1 MLSPQCFKRGFSLI
15 EILVVLA
22 IAALIMSLSVGS
34 LKKLKNQNS
43 SVASAQQIRS
53 NLNLA
58 QSYATLKQN
67 EHWVYLGPVR
77 GQRQVLALGMWEK
90 VYKNEAIIFKRVKK
104 PSLFKKVRLGDIA
117 TSQIIRPESVQL
129 QNSAWFVFLPNGS
142 LRVLEENAEFLP
154 KKPSL
159 DYDQEEIEEAF
170 YNKIE
175 FLIEPDKPVVKLFE
189 QAVLQSSG
197 VTGITQIYL
206 GKKDQEITTPQ
217 EEDDD
222 DVEQ

>member
-1 MLSPQCFKRGFSLI
+1 MLSPQYFKRGFSLI

-43 SVASAQQIRS
+43 SIASAQQIRN

-67 EHWVYLGPVR
+67 EYWVYLGPVK
-77 GQRQVLALGMWEK
+77 GERQILALGMWEK
-90 VYKNEAIIFKRVKK
+90 IFKNNTTIFKRIKK
-104 PSLFKKVRLGDIA
+104 PSLFKKVKIGDIE
-117 TSQIIRPESVQL
+117 TTQIIRPQSAKL
-129 QNSAWFVFLPNGS
+129 NNGAWFVFLPNGS
-142 LRVLEENAEFLP
+142 LRVLEDNAAFLP

-159 DYDQEEIEEAF
+159 NYDQADVEAAF

-175 FLIEPDKPVVKLFE
+175 FLIVPDKPTVKLFE

-197 VTGITQIYL
+197 VTGTTQIYL
-206 GKKDQEITTPQ
+206 GQNDQDTTISKDV
-217 EEDDD
+217 DS
-222 DVEQ
+222 